1 MQNRYAGDVGEFG
14 KHGLLRRLCGE
25 PPLLSLGVV
34 WYLVSDEPYNQRGR
48 HTRYLARDRERRF
61 RACDPELY
69 DALRGVVS
77 NRREV
82 AAVERSGVLRDAAFF
97 SKLVD
102 TGNREA
108 WLREA
113 LDAVAGRELV
123 LLDPD
128 IGLEVKATR
137 LDSPHGGKFCGYQEV
152 REFFCAGASVVLHQH
167 LDRSVTARVQIA
179 WLCRELTGKVAAP
192 LPAFTLLFH
201 RGTARA
207 FLVLPQQR
215 HAETIERGIEQLMA
229 SPWKKHFTGPFR
241 VRHKTTAPAAP

>member
-1 MQNRYAGDVGEFG
+1 MQNRYAGDVGDFG

-34 WYLVSDEPYNQRGR
+34 WYLVSDEQYSQAGR

-77 NRREV
+77 DRREV

-97 SKLVD
+97 GKPVD

-113 LDAVAGRELV
+113 LNAVAGRELV

-128 IGLEVKATR
+128 NGLEVKATR

-152 REFFCAGASVVLHQH
+152 REFLYAGASVVLHQH
-167 LDRSVTARVQIA
+167 LDHLDSAEAQVT
-179 WLCRELTGKVAAP
+179 WLCRELTDKVAPP
-192 LPAFTLLFH
+192 LPPFALLFH
-201 RGTARA
+201 RGTAGLSWCCHSSGMLKRYSA
-207 FLVLPQQR
+207 GL
-215 HAETIERGIEQLMA
+215 
-229 SPWKKHFTGPFR
+229 SS
-241 VRHKTTAPAAP
+241 